1 MVPVN
6 HLGLGIAAI
15 SDYAGVSV
23 QQIFDSLDRLNEA
36 KVKMLVKS
44 FTGSMLQLN

>member
-1 MVPVN
+1 MN

-15 SDYAGVSV
+15 FDSAGVSV
-23 QQIFDSLDRLNEA
+23 QQIFDSLDRLNEV

-44 FTGSMLQLN
+44 YTGSMLQLN

>member
-15 SDYAGVSV
+15 FDYAGVSV
-23 QQIFDSLDRLNEA
+23 QQIFDSLDRLNEV
-36 KVKMLVKS
+36 KVKNV
-44 FTGSMLQLN
+44 G